1 MELMNETEKISMK
14 NRAAVSF
21 AYKNVYES
29 MEGHTV
35 GGSINAILAFLNE
48 KERVDAELSLNEQ
61 LRFIDEHLH
70 IKNFYVELDKD
81 WNKNVSLPMLVRK
94 INGEYAVVLPGC
106 DGSAILAD
114 TKKKIN
120 EIFVGK
126 RACYYSCCKRFYH
139 FVRLGRAVGESIYL

>member
-1 MELMNETEKISMK
+1 MNENEKISMK

-81 WNKNVSLPMLVRK
+81 WNKNVSLPMLVLK
-94 INGEYAVVLPGC
+94 TNGEYAVVLPGC

-120 EIFVGK
+120 DRDKLQYEDRALCFIRFFISRKFQKEI
-126 RACYYSCCKRFYH
+126 
-139 FVRLGRAVGESIYL
+139 

>member
-1 MELMNETEKISMK
+1 
-14 NRAAVSF
+14 
-21 AYKNVYES
+21 

-81 WNKNVSLPMLVRK
+81 WNKNVSLPMLALK
-94 INGEYAVVLPGC
+94 TNGEYAVVLP
-106 DGSAILAD
+106 AVTAPQYLPIQ
-114 TKKKIN
+114 
-120 EIFVGK
+120 K
-126 RACYYSCCKRFYH
+126 RK
-139 FVRLGRAVGESIYL
+139 